1 MELKELRN
9 QIDLIDKEMAKL
21 FEQRMEIVK
30 KIGDYKKENNLPILD
45 ANREKEVIQKNSSY
59 IVNEEIIPLYQEF
72 LIHLMN
78 LAKKN
83 EK

>member
-59 IVNEEIIPLYQEF
+59 IVNEEIIPLYKEF